1 VIRKLVKLA
10 IFLLIAN
17 AVYRIAPV
25 SIHYFQFKDALDE
38 LALFQMNSK
47 VNDVELTDRIMA
59 LADEHKVPLER
70 DYVQIHRPNGQL
82 IIDASYV
89 ESLALLPGYSYE
101 HEFDVHAKAFDA
113 R

>member
-1 VIRKLVKLA
+1 VIRKLIKLA

-25 SIHYFQFKDALDE
+25 SVHYFQFKDALNE
-38 LALFQMNSK
+38 LALFQMNSMST
-47 VNDVELTDRIMA
+47 DAELTDRIMA
-59 LADEHKVPLER
+59 LADEHNVPLER
-70 DYVQIHRPNGQL
+70 DYIQIHRPNGQL
-82 IIDASYV
+82 IIDAEYV
-89 ESLALLPGYSYE
+89 ESIPLLPGYTYD

>member
-1 VIRKLVKLA
+1 VIRKLIKLA

-25 SIHYFQFKDALDE
+25 SVHYFQFKDALNE

-47 VNDVELTDRIMA
+47 STDAELTDRIMA
-59 LADEHKVPLER
+59 LADEHNVPLER
-70 DYVQIHRPNGQL
+70 DDIQIHRPNGQL
-82 IIDASYV
+82 IIDAEYV
-89 ESLALLPGYSYE
+89 ESIPLLPGYTYD

>member
-1 VIRKLVKLA
+1 
-10 IFLLIAN
+10 
-17 AVYRIAPV
+17 
-25 SIHYFQFKDALDE
+25 HYFQFKDALDE

-47 VNDVELTDRIMA
+47 ANDAELTDRIMA
-59 LADEHKVPLER
+59 IADEHNVPLER
-70 DYVQIHRPNGQL
+70 DYVQIHRPTGQL

>member
-25 SIHYFQFKDALDE
+25 SLHYFQFKDALDE

-47 VNDVELTDRIMA
+47 STDAELTDRIMA
-59 LADEHKVPLER
+59 LADEHNVPLDR
-70 DYVQIHRPNGQL
+70 DYIQIHRPNGQL
-82 IIDASYV
+82 VIDAAYV
-89 ESLALLPGYSYE
+89 ESLALLPGYTYE